1 MMGLSNTPIY
11 LTFFLPLYMQSQ
23 KYMGRNQLVNRLAS
37 QVGSKDMAI
46 RILKSRGQMD
56 ASGRLT
62 AKGKARDSMTAKE
75 RAIDRASK
83 SSGRSKNDYIY
94 NPTTNTAT
102 LKHK

>member
-1 MMGLSNTPIY
+1 ME
-11 LTFFLPLYMQSQ
+11 SQ

-46 RILKSRGQMD
+46 RLLKDRGQMD

-62 AKGKARDSMTAKE
+62 AKGLRRNAMTAGE

-83 SSGRSKNDYIY
+83 SSGRNKNEYIY
-94 NPTTNTAT
+94 NPTTNRAT
-102 LKHK
+102 LKNK

>member
-1 MMGLSNTPIY
+1 ME
-11 LTFFLPLYMQSQ
+11 SQ

-46 RILKSRGQMD
+46 RLLKDRGQMD

-62 AKGKARDSMTAKE
+62 AKGLRRNAMTAGE

-83 SSGRSKNDYIY
+83 SSGRNKNEYIY
-94 NPTTNTAT
+94 NPVTNRAT
-102 LKHK
+102 LKNK